1 MIHEESCQSRVKTI
15 PGDLLPGADI
25 DTKGNNSKETE
36 ESKTKSSGAAKDGS
50 GAPTTQPARPQTL
63 QIDAPLITP
72 EQLFDF

>member
-15 PGDLLPGADI
+15 PGDLLPSTDI
-25 DTKGNNSKETE
+25 DTKGSNGKETE
-36 ESKTKSSGAAKDGS
+36 ETKTKSSGANAGS
-50 GAPTTQPARPQTL
+50 GAQATAPARPQTL